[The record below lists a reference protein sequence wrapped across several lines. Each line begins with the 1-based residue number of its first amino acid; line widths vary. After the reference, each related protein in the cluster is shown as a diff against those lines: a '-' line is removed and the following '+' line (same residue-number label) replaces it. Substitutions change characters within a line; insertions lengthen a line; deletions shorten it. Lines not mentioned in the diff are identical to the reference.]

1 MPLTPFAE
9 NRKEDVNGYNYSWRG
24 SRDNCGAYS
33 KKTGK
38 RQEKR
43 RQLLG
48 LLRLRRPLHE
58 LLSKGAIEM
67 KLSVSQL
74 KYMLVLGKFSGD
86 RAIRTAE
93 VAKRLNIQRSSA
105 FNMLNRLSEAGMI
118 VKNEDKTVS
127 LTDKGER
134 TAGGLMSKYN
144 DITSKLE
151 KYFGL
156 SPEDSGDCALM
167 ILSCTEDIL

>member
-1 MPLTPFAE
+1 
-9 NRKEDVNGYNYSWRG
+9 
-24 SRDNCGAYS
+24 
-33 KKTGK
+33 
-38 RQEKR
+38 
-43 RQLLG
+43 
-48 LLRLRRPLHE
+48 
-58 LLSKGAIEM
+58 M

-93 VAKRLNIQRSSA
+93 VAKRLGIQRSSA

-167 ILSCTEDIL
+167 ILSCTEEIL